1 MRAAFPLPSGIPA
14 RYPHRNRLV
23 NARSFRPARN
33 PHPITRRSQKA
44 PSLDTSASPPH
55 DAPPTATATGHHA
68 GHARRPPFPPFQV
81 ALALIATVSLGL
93 MALPIA
99 ALVWRAV
106 HARAAFETPRTRDI
120 LLDAMVLSATTS
132 AIALVVIVVVGTPIA
147 FTLARTQG
155 RWVRI
160 VDALIDLPIILPPA
174 VAGIA
179 LLAAFGRRGILGAWL
194 ERAGISLG
202 FSTTA
207 VVMAQVFVAAPFF
220 IRTARAGFLRVD
232 RVLEEAAADLG
243 ASPFR
248 VFWRV
253 TLPLCRGSLLAGAIL
268 AWARALGEF
277 GATIMFAGN
286 RQGVTQTMPLAIYE
300 RFGAGDLNA
309 AIALSVV
316 LLAISVVFLIVV
328 RVLGEANVPR

>member
-1 MRAAFPLPSGIPA
+1 M
-14 RYPHRNRLV
+14 
-23 NARSFRPARN
+23 
-33 PHPITRRSQKA
+33 
-44 PSLDTSASPPH
+44 ASPPSPDPAAH
-55 DAPPTATATGHHA
+55 RPHA
-68 GHARRPPFPPFQV
+68 ADRLPGNGPHRPAGYGVSPFQIV
-81 ALALIATVSLGL
+81 LGLIAAIGLGL
-93 MALPIA
+93 LALPIA
-99 ALVWRAV
+99 ALVWRALQ
-106 HARAAFETPRTRDI
+106 ARDAFDNPRTRDI
-120 LLDAMVLSATTS
+120 LVDAMVLSATTS
-132 AIALVVIVVVGTPIA
+132 VVALLVIVVAGTPIA
-147 FTLARTQG
+147 FTLARAQG

-194 ERAGISLG
+194 DRAGITLG
-202 FSTTA
+202 FTTAA
-207 VVMAQVFVAAPFF
+207 VVMAQIFVAAPFF

-232 RVLEEAAADLG
+232 RTLEEAAADLG

-253 TLPLCRGSLLAGAIL
+253 SLPLCRGSLLAGAIL

-309 AIALSVV
+309 AIALSAV
-316 LLAISVVFLIVV
+316 LLATSVVFLVLV
-328 RVLGEANVPR
+328 RLLGESSSPR

>member
-1 MRAAFPLPSGIPA
+1 MTSPSPPAAD
-14 RYPHRNRLV
+14 
-23 NARSFRPARN
+23 
-33 PHPITRRSQKA
+33 HPTPERVPTRGQRRSV
-44 PSLDTSASPPH
+44 
-55 DAPPTATATGHHA
+55 GH
-68 GHARRPPFPPFQV
+68 GVSPFQIV
-81 ALALIATVSLGL
+81 FGLIATIGL
-93 MALPIA
+93 ALLALPIA
-99 ALVWRAV
+99 ALAWRALQ
-106 HARAAFETPRTRDI
+106 ARDAFENPRTRDI
-120 LLDAMVLSATTS
+120 LVNAMVLSATTS
-132 AIALVVIVVVGTPIA
+132 VVALLVIVVVGTPIA
-147 FTLARTQG
+147 FTLARAEG

-194 ERAGISLG
+194 ERGGISLG
-202 FSTTA
+202 FTTAA
-207 VVMAQVFVAAPFF
+207 VVMAQIFVAAPFF
-220 IRTARAGFLRVD
+220 IRTVRAGFLRVD

-243 ASPFR
+243 ARPFR

-286 RQGVTQTMPLAIYE
+286 RPGVTQTMPLAIYE

-309 AIALSVV
+309 AIALSAV
-316 LLAISVVFLIVV
+316 LLATSVVFLVLV
-328 RVLGEANVPR
+328 RLLGESGSPR

>member
-1 MRAAFPLPSGIPA
+1 VS
-14 RYPHRNRLV
+14 
-23 NARSFRPARN
+23 
-33 PHPITRRSQKA
+33 
-44 PSLDTSASPPH
+44 
-55 DAPPTATATGHHA
+55 
-68 GHARRPPFPPFQV
+68 PFQIV
-81 ALALIATVSLGL
+81 LGLIAAIGLGL
-93 MALPIA
+93 LALPIA
-99 ALVWRAV
+99 ALVWRALQ
-106 HARAAFETPRTRDI
+106 ARDAFDNPRTRDI
-120 LLDAMVLSATTS
+120 LVDAMVLSATTS
-132 AIALVVIVVVGTPIA
+132 VVALLVIVVAGTPIA
-147 FTLARTQG
+147 FTLARAEG

-194 ERAGISLG
+194 DRAGITLG
-202 FSTTA
+202 FTTAA
-207 VVMAQVFVAAPFF
+207 VVMAQIFVAAPFF

-232 RVLEEAAADLG
+232 RTLEEAAADLG

-253 TLPLCRGSLLAGAIL
+253 SLPLCRGSLLAGAIL

-309 AIALSVV
+309 AIALSAV
-316 LLAISVVFLIVV
+316 LLATSVVFLVLV
-328 RVLGEANVPR
+328 RLLGESSSPR